1 MLVLKLNTYLNNF
14 QFMSGAGSV
23 EDCYLRGGNIK
34 ILTIVKVRLYNVNLL
49 PRETCKQKDN
59 SAENSSIFSSSK
71 YSISFSLT
79 TFIWPI

>member
-1 MLVLKLNTYLNNF
+1 MVVLKVDTYLNNF

-49 PRETCKQKDN
+49 PRETCKQEDN
-59 SAENSSIFSSSK
+59 SVENRRHIFSSSK
-71 YSISFSLT
+71 YYIYFSLNY
-79 TFIWPI
+79 I